1 MRVALVCPY
10 SWSFPG
16 GVQTHVGGLAEAL
29 RDRGVEA
36 EILAPADGPVD
47 ADGFHPLGR
56 SIGFTWEGTVT
67 RVALLPSTV
76 ARAARVVRA
85 RRFDVVHVHEP
96 MLPAAGLTAVWA
108 ARAPVVG
115 TFHMV
120 ARRHFWYRVWRPV
133 VEPTAQRLAARIAV
147 SVAARDFAAQAF
159 PGPYE
164 LIPNAI
170 DTHAF
175 AAGERDGTRI
185 VFVGRAEPRKGLS
198 VLLDALA
205 RLPEHVTLDLV
216 GVQGSFG
223 PRVRA
228 HGRVSDG
235 ERRRLLAEADVLCA
249 PSLGGESFGV
259 VLVEGMAA
267 GLPVVA
273 SDIEGYRAVLPPE
286 AGRLVPPGDAGALA
300 AELEA
305 LVGDAQLRAR
315 LGGAARREAQRYD
328 WDNVVGRVLEVYER
342 ALRRR

>member
-16 GVQTHVGGLAEAL
+16 GVQTHVAGLADAL
-29 RDRGVEA
+29 RDCGVDA

-47 ADGFHPLGR
+47 LDGFHPLGR

-67 RVALLPSTV
+67 RVALQPATV
-76 ARAARVVRA
+76 GRTARLVRSG
-85 RRFDVVHVHEP
+85 RFDVVHVHEP
-96 MLPAAGLTAVWA
+96 MLPAAGLAAVWA
-108 ARAPVVG
+108 ARVPVVG

-120 ARRHFWYRVWRPV
+120 ARRQFWSRVWRPV
-133 VEPTAQRLAARIAV
+133 VQPTARRLAARIAV

-170 DTHAF
+170 DTSAF
-175 AAGERDGTRI
+175 APGERDGTRI
-185 VFVGRAEPRKGLS
+185 VFVGRPDPRKGLP
-198 VLLDALA
+198 VLLDALG

-216 GVQGSFG
+216 GVHGDYG

-228 HGRVSDG
+228 HGRVSDD
-235 ERRRLLAEADVLCA
+235 ERRRLLAQADVLCA
-249 PSLGGESFGV
+249 PSIGGESFGV
-259 VLVEGMAA
+259 VLLEAMAA

-273 SDIEGYRAVLPPE
+273 SDIDGYRAVLPPE

-300 AELEA
+300 AELGTLIES
-305 LVGDAQLRAR
+305 AQLRAR

-342 ALRRR
+342 ARRR